1 MNSPSFLQKETCTE
15 KLKCICTSAPFP
27 KSLEETNK
35 DLTLIKK
42 VLKKC
47 SILKSEKS
55 KLPHFFSQ
63 INAQSPI

>member
-1 MNSPSFLQKETCTE
+1 MNSRPFLQEETHTE

-55 KLPHFFSQ
+55 TLTIFFTD
-63 INAQSPI
+63 